1 MRLQIFFTTAIF
13 VALALGARADEKF
26 PVLQVGSETYSNVT
40 VTSISATDIFFTHSR
55 GMGNA
60 KLKNL
65 TPELQKHFHYDAAK
79 ADALAKKLAND
90 NAQYHQQLISRPK
103 VAAPNEARWHASDLV
118 WGADLNAALVKAHI
132 ENKEVL
138 LDFTGSDWSDFCKKF
153 ESEALFTDEF
163 AAYAQSKLVLLR
175 LDFPH
180 NLPQSDNLKMNNN
193 NIAQHFKVTVFPT
206 LILLDSGGNE
216 LGRQLGYQPGGPN
229 VLISVLE
236 KMSKR

>member
-1 MRLQIFFTTAIF
+1 MRLGIFIT
-13 VALALGARADEKF
+13 VALMIIVLGARADEKF
-26 PVLQVGSETYSNVT
+26 SVLKVGSETYSNVT
-40 VTSISATDIFFTHSR
+40 VTSVSPTDIFFTHSR

-65 TPELQKHFHYDAAK
+65 DPELQKHFHYDAAK
-79 ADALAKKLAND
+79 ADALAKKLAEQ
-90 NAQYHQQLISRPK
+90 NAQYHQQLISQPK
-103 VAAPNEARWHASDLV
+103 VAAPNEARWRAGDLV

-153 ESEALFTDEF
+153 ETEALFTDEF

-180 NLPQSDNLKMNNN
+180 NLPQSNNLKTNNN
-193 NIAQHFKVTVFPT
+193 NIAQHFNVKVFPT
-206 LILLDSGGNE
+206 IILLDSNGNE
-216 LGRQLGYQPGGPN
+216 IGRQLGYLAGGPSAFIG
-229 VLISVLE
+229 LLE
-236 KMSKR
+236 KMRK